1 MRFALQ
7 CYVDESLHEAVKAAA
22 DASHMSVSRWL
33 KLAVIGAIEG
43 QDEAAFRD
51 RLMNHL
57 IYASTAADGLLLVH
71 ADKDLRTRVQ
81 VAHGKRLRE
90 YRVRTCGRITSR
102 GGRASWRLGLIIS
115 PRLRQLRLVRHRWL
129 PLLPGGHPHPIAIFS
144 GSLIL
149 VPLLTYESVTLWN

>member
-22 DASHMSVSRWL
+22 AASHMSVSQWL

-51 RLMNHL
+51 RLMSQVL
-57 IYASTAADGLLLVH
+57 FAATATEGLLLAH
-71 ADKDLRTRVQ
+71 TDKDLRTGVQ

-90 YRVRTCGRITSR
+90 YRERIAPKMR
-102 GGRASWRLGLIIS
+102 GA
-115 PRLRQLRLVRHRWL
+115 
-129 PLLPGGHPHPIAIFS
+129 
-144 GSLIL
+144 
-149 VPLLTYESVTLWN
+149 